1 MDLHLYFDNDD
12 AGDISMR
19 QSEFFINNNI
29 QFFRGSSVYFH
40 RNESGEKDYGVPLSK
55 IKDSIRQILWCGWGY
70 TSSAHFIF
78 FLKHLNNKGGNIW
91 ENS

>member
-1 MDLHLYFDNDD
+1 
-12 AGDISMR
+12 MR

-55 IKDSIRQILWCGWGY
+55 IKDSIRQIL
-70 TSSAHFIF
+70 
-78 FLKHLNNKGGNIW
+78 
-91 ENS
+91 